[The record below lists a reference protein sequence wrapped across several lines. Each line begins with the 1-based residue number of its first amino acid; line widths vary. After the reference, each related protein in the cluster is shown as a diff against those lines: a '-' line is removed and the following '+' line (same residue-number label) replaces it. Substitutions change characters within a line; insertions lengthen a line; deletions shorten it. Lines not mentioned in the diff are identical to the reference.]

1 MSTWVSISVSI
12 GGTGVCVRWQAG
24 PMPGSIC
31 DILPSAAALLGAPE
45 ATDRLGLPAPARRV
59 VVLLVD
65 GMGTHLLPAM
75 HADAPTLAAV
85 SSGKLGE
92 LRELECTF
100 PSTTPTSLVSLGTGV
115 SPGRH
120 GVLGFTLNIPGT
132 ERVLIHIFWHDDPP
146 PQHWQPLPTWFHR
159 LNTAGIPA
167 RAVLP
172 QLFVDSGLTAAA
184 YGGARFRG
192 VPPDADYAIDLLAEI
207 HAGPG
212 LIYGYTNVLDSA
224 AHTHGIGSP
233 AWLAAAAHVD
243 ALLARLLDG
252 LPADTLLLV
261 TADHG
266 GLNVPAHARIDLDA
280 DPDLAAGIAV
290 VAGEPRVRY
299 LHTRPGAQA
308 DVQAAW
314 AEKLAGRAQVFS
326 RGAAIDAG
334 LFGPVRDEF
343 AARIGDVVAVAT
355 GETAI
360 LASAHEPPQIT
371 DMVGFHG
378 ARTDAEMAIP
388 LILLGG

>member
-1 MSTWVSISVSI
+1 
-12 GGTGVCVRWQAG
+12 
-24 PMPGSIC
+24 MPGSIC
-31 DILPSAAALLGAPE
+31 DILFSAAALLGAPE

-85 SSGKLGE
+85 SAGEIGE
-92 LRELECTF
+92 LRQLECTF

-115 SPGRH
+115 SPGQH
-120 GVLGFTLNIPGT
+120 GVLGFTVNVPGT
-132 ERVLIHIFWHDDPP
+132 DRVLIHIFWHDDPP
-146 PQHWQPLPTWFHR
+146 PQSWQPVPTWFHR
-159 LNTAGIPA
+159 LNTAGISA

-172 QLFVDSGLTAAA
+172 QLLVDSGLTAAA
-184 YGGARFRG
+184 YGGAQFRG
-192 VPPDADYAIDLLAEI
+192 VPPAADYATDLLAEI

-212 LIYGYTNVLDSA
+212 LIFGYTSVLDSA
-224 AHTHGIGSP
+224 GHAHGIGSP
-233 AWLAAAAHVD
+233 AWLSAAAHVD
-243 ALLARLLDG
+243 ALLTRLVDG
-252 LPADTLLLV
+252 LPDDTLLLV

-266 GLNVPAHARIDLDA
+266 GLNVPTHARVDLDA
-280 DPDLAAGIAV
+280 DADLAAGVAV

-308 DVQAAW
+308 DVLATW
-314 AEKLAGRAQVFS
+314 TEKLAGAAQVYS
-326 RGAAIDAG
+326 RDAAIDAG

-343 AARIGDVVAVAT
+343 SPRIGDVVAVAT

-371 DMVGFHG
+371 DMIGFHG
-378 ARTDAEMAIP
+378 AGTDAEMAIP
-388 LILLGG
+388 LIVVAT